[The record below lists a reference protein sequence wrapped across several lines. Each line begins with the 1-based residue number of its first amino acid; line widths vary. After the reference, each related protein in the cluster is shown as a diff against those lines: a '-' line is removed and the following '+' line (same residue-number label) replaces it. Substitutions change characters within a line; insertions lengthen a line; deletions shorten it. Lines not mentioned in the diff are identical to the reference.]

1 MSVGITSTG
10 VYVPYNRLKRD
21 VMGKSWERKGLKGE
35 RSVANTDEDSLTM
48 ATEAAINSLNNI
60 DRNEIDA
67 LYFASLT
74 APYAEKLHATTIAT
88 ACDLNTNAFTVD
100 FGFSTKAGTSALK
113 AALDA
118 VSGGTSK
125 KAVVTAAD
133 CRIGYPK
140 SDQEQLYGDASAA
153 MVVGTENI
161 IAELKEFASV
171 NNEII
176 DIWRNYGEIYNNLGE
191 GRFIS
196 TEGYKRSMNIVCKN
210 IMKKANM
217 EAKDF
222 AKVILASPGLKDNQS
237 VAKKLGFTDEQMQDN
252 LMLEVGDCGT
262 AQPLMLLAS
271 ALEQAKPGDK
281 LLLAAYGNGA
291 DAFIFEV
298 TENINNFRN
307 NPSIA
312 EQLENKKY
320 LESYTRYLSFRG
332 LVDAQP
338 GEPFRTFPSNAGYW
352 REQNSILRMHGSKCK
367 ECGTTAFPITRVC
380 YKCRSKDNFE
390 SICLSKRKAKI
401 FTFSIDNLAG
411 RSDDPVVV
419 QTVAEDSEGTRY
431 YLLLTDF
438 NKDEV
443 KVGLEVEFTFR
454 MIYEGG
460 NYNNYYWKC
469 RPVRKG
475 GDNQ

>member
-1 MSVGITSTG
+1 MSIGITSTG
-10 VYVPYNRLKRD
+10 AYIPYYRLKRD
-21 VMGKSWERKGLKGE
+21 AMGKSWERRGLKGE

-48 ATEAAINSLNNI
+48 ATEAAINSIKNI

-74 APYAEKLHATTIAT
+74 APYAEKLHATIIST
-88 ACDLNTNAFTVD
+88 ACDLKTSTFTVD
-100 FGFSTKAGTSALK
+100 FAFSTKAGTSALK
-113 AALDA
+113 AAFDS
-118 VSGGTSK
+118 VKCGSVN

-133 CRIGYPK
+133 CRIGFPK

-153 MVVGTENI
+153 LVLGTKDV
-161 IAELKEFASV
+161 IAEIKEFASV

-176 DIWRNYGEIYNNLGE
+176 DIWRNYGEIYNNVGE
-191 GRFIS
+191 GRFIQ
-196 TEGYKRSMNIVCKN
+196 TEGYNNSMNKVLKN
-210 IMKKANM
+210 IMNNANM

-222 AKVILASPGLKDNQS
+222 AKIVLSTPGIKDNLS
-237 VAKKLGFTDEQMQDN
+237 VAKKLGFIDEQIQDN
-252 LMLEVGDCGT
+252 LMIEVGDCGT
-262 AQPLMLLAS
+262 AQPLMLLIA
-271 ALEQAKPGDK
+271 ALEEAKPGDK

-298 TENINNFRN
+298 TENILNYKN

-312 EQLENKKY
+312 QQLEVKKY

-338 GEPFRTFPSNAGYW
+338 GEPFRTFPSNAAYW
-352 REQNSILRMHGSKCK
+352 REQESILRMYGSKCK

-380 YKCRSKDNFE
+380 YNCRSKDNFE
-390 SICLSKRKAKI
+390 TVRLSERKAKI

-431 YLLLTDF
+431 YSWLTDF
-438 NKDEV
+438 NEEEV
-443 KVGLEVEFTFR
+443 EVGLEVEFTFR

-475 GDNQ
+475 GND